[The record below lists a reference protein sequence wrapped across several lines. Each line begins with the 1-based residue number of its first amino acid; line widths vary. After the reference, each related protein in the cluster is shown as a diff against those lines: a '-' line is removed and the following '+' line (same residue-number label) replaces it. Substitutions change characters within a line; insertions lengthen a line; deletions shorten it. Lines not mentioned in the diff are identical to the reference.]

1 MPIAPHPQYGHPYWA
16 IWPISLQRC
25 SVIVLLDGKANGER
39 KEAMIARFDHRPMLT
54 AALAL
59 ATIVLLVVVVT
70 LSTLLIT
77 AAPPAA
83 PTLSGS
89 VGDNP
94 PAVVPS
100 ENYAQYVYYSHQ
112 PKPAQIEDAGGEH
125 YGDGWSNYGHD
136 FDQPKP
142 AQTGN

>member
-1 MPIAPHPQYGHPYWA
+1 
-16 IWPISLQRC
+16 
-25 SVIVLLDGKANGER
+25 
-39 KEAMIARFDHRPMLT
+39 MIARFDHRPMLT

-94 PAVVPS
+94 PVMG
-100 ENYAQYVYYSHQ
+100 
-112 PKPAQIEDAGGEH
+112 AGGEH
-125 YGDGWSNYGHD
+125 YGDGWNNYGHD
-136 FDQPKP
+136 LDQPAK
-142 AQTGN
+142 